1 MSNKQ
6 IDISQ
11 KVMEQIHE
19 KDIRMKPRYYFIF
32 GTLLLFISMVLTVI
46 GSVFLLSLTRF
57 ALRAHGPMGQYRLDQ
72 LLSSF
77 PWWAPLLAIAGLV
90 LGILLLKKYDFS
102 YKQNF
107 NLLAIIFILAIV
119 LAVFVLEYFKLD
131 DMWFRRGPMRGMMDR
146 YIQNS
151 QDTQWNRENRINK
164 GREGWGQQR

>member
-1 MSNKQ
+1 
-6 IDISQ
+6 
-11 KVMEQIHE
+11 MEQIHE

-32 GTLLLFISMVLTVI
+32 GTLLLFISMVLTII

-57 ALRAHGPMGQYRLDQ
+57 ALRTHGPMGQYRLDQ

-131 DMWFRRGPMRGMMDR
+131 DMWFRRGPMRGMMDL

-151 QDTQWNRENRINK
+151 QDTQWNRENRINS
-164 GREGWGQQR
+164 GREGWGQQK

>member
-57 ALRAHGPMGQYRLDQ
+57 ALRSHGPMGQYRLDQ

-102 YKQNF
+102 YKA
-107 NLLAIIFILAIV
+107 LV
-119 LAVFVLEYFKLD
+119 
-131 DMWFRRGPMRGMMDR
+131 
-146 YIQNS
+146 
-151 QDTQWNRENRINK
+151 
-164 GREGWGQQR
+164 

>member
-1 MSNKQ
+1 
-6 IDISQ
+6 
-11 KVMEQIHE
+11 MEQIHE

-57 ALRAHGPMGQYRLDQ
+57 ALRTHGPMGQYRLDQ

-131 DMWFRRGPMRGMMDR
+131 DMWFRRGPMRGMMDL

-151 QDTQWNRENRINK
+151 QDTQWNRENRINR
-164 GREGWGQQR
+164 GREGWGRQK

>member
-1 MSNKQ
+1 
-6 IDISQ
+6 
-11 KVMEQIHE
+11 
-19 KDIRMKPRYYFIF
+19 MKPRYYFIF

-57 ALRAHGPMGQYRLDQ
+57 ALRSHGPMGQYRLDQ

-146 YIQNS
+146 YIHNS
-151 QDTQWNRENRINK
+151 QDTQWNRENRINR